1 MTAFDNTKIETAET
15 SGPQAG
21 FVLIPLN
28 KLAISE
34 RNIRRTDRKAD
45 LDALAASIKS
55 LGLLQNLSVT
65 RAEGDRFTVVAGG
78 RRLAALKALAKQGA
92 IARDFPVPCHILDD
106 KAATES
112 SLAENV
118 QRVATDAMDEV
129 DAFAALKDQGFDA
142 SAIAQRFGCTI
153 RHVDQRLALAAL
165 SPKLKAAYRK
175 GDLSLDAAR
184 AFCIEPDPVRQEA
197 VFKMLGKQVTHA
209 GNVRA
214 HLTHGRMRGTDR
226 LARFVGLDGYEAAG
240 GSLTRDL
247 FLDSEIYVDDPALM
261 SRLAN
266 EKIEH
271 FREDLLG
278 KGWGWVNVNLGHGRF
293 EGASGQRVQ
302 PTRRQPTDDEAA
314 TLAKLEA
321 EVEELE
327 TDLDDADDED
337 PRWAERDRLEAA
349 HHSLTEKLTSWDP
362 QEMAL
367 AGVVI
372 SVEHDGRLFFAHG
385 IVAKA
390 DASKLTKLRRQRD
403 EATAK
408 RLRSKSENTATD
420 VQAQNTDETATDD
433 DASSDVTEAPWEEPR
448 ATLPRA
454 LVRDLTA
461 IRTTALRRELVKAPH
476 TALALGVFALLR
488 HAVSGYGA
496 PGISLTARPRW
507 FADHDGLGDEREAWI
522 ASIPDTEAGLLD
534 WCLAQDIATL
544 LDALAMIVASNID
557 LAHEDANIDDR
568 RKQALADRIA
578 TTLDL
583 DMTRHWAPDLAFW
596 TRLPKAA
603 LIGAI
608 ETAPCTTRLDDID
621 RAAFLK
627 MLSRKTKDE
636 LATTAAQVLEVEADL
651 ATPQCGGARPKGW
664 LPALFVTPQAE
675 PQYELTDAGV
685 AALHAAE

>member
-1 MTAFDNTKIETAET
+1 MTAMSTSIETAET
-15 SGPQAG
+15 TDPQAS

-65 RAEGDRFTVVAGG
+65 RAGGDRFTVVAGG

-92 IARDFPVPCHILDD
+92 VARDFPVPCHILDHN
-106 KAATES
+106 AATES

-129 DAFAALKDQGFDA
+129 DAFAALQDQGFDA

-184 AFCIEPDPVRQEA
+184 AFCIETDPARQEA
-197 VFKMLGKQVTHA
+197 VFKMLGKPLTHA

-226 LARFVGLDGYEAAG
+226 LARFVELDAYEAAG

-266 EKIEH
+266 EKLEA

-278 KGWGWVNVNLGHGRF
+278 KGWGWVNVNLGNGRF
-293 EGASGQRVQ
+293 EGASSQRVQ

-314 TLAKLEA
+314 TLDKLEA
-321 EVEELE
+321 DIEEFE
-327 TDLDDADDED
+327 TALDDADDDD
-337 PRWAERDRLEAA
+337 PRWAERDRLEAE
-349 HHSLTEKLTSWDP
+349 HQSLIEALTSWDP

-372 SVEHDGRLFFAHG
+372 SVEHDGRLFFAKG
-385 IVAKA
+385 VVAKA

-403 EATAK
+403 EATAE
-408 RLRSKSENTATD
+408 RLRSKPESTATD
-420 VQAQNTDETATDD
+420 SEAPNTDETATDG
-433 DASSDVTEAPWEEPR
+433 DVTEAPWEEPR

-461 IRTTALRRELVKAPH
+461 IRTTAIRRELVKAPH

-496 PGISLTARPRW
+496 PGISLSARPRW
-507 FADHDGLGDEREAWI
+507 LADHD
-522 ASIPDTEAGLLD
+522 
-534 WCLAQDIATL
+534 
-544 LDALAMIVASNID
+544 V
-557 LAHEDANIDDR
+557 
-568 RKQALADRIA
+568 
-578 TTLDL
+578 
-583 DMTRHWAPDLAFW
+583 
-596 TRLPKAA
+596 LPNME
-603 LIGAI
+603 I
-608 ETAPCTTRLDDID
+608 
-621 RAAFLK
+621 
-627 MLSRKTKDE
+627 
-636 LATTAAQVLEVEADL
+636 
-651 ATPQCGGARPKGW
+651 
-664 LPALFVTPQAE
+664 
-675 PQYELTDAGV
+675 
-685 AALHAAE
+685 

>member
-1 MTAFDNTKIETAET
+1 MTAMSTAFETAET
-15 SGPQAG
+15 TDPQAG
-21 FVLIPLN
+21 FVRIALN

-34 RNIRRTDRKAD
+34 RNIRRTDRKVD
-45 LDALAASIKS
+45 LDALAASIRS

-65 RAEGDRFTVVAGG
+65 RAEGDRYTVVAGG

-92 IARDFPVPCHILDD
+92 IARDFPVPCHILNDD
-106 KAATES
+106 AATES
-112 SLAENV
+112 WLAENV

-129 DAFAALKDQGFDA
+129 EAFTALKDQGFDA

-165 SPKLKAAYRK
+165 SPKLKSAYRK

-184 AFCIEPDPVRQEA
+184 AFCIESDPARQEA
-197 VFKMLGKQVTHA
+197 VFKMLVKPVTHA

-226 LARFVGLDGYEAAG
+226 LARFVGLDSYEAAG

-261 SRLAN
+261 SRLTN
-266 EKIEH
+266 EKLEA
-271 FREDLLG
+271 FREDLLS
-278 KGWGWVNVNLGHGRF
+278 KGWGWVNVHLGHGRF

-302 PTRRQPTDDEAA
+302 PTRRQPTDVEAA
-314 TLAKLEA
+314 TLAKLKA
-321 EVEELE
+321 DIEELE
-327 TDLDDADDED
+327 TALDDADDDD
-337 PRWAERDRLEAA
+337 PRWTHREHLEAA
-349 HHSLTEKLTSWDP
+349 HQTLIETLTSWDP

-385 IVAKA
+385 MVAKA

-420 VQAQNTDETATDD
+420 VQAQNTDEAVTDAD
-433 DASSDVTEAPWEEPR
+433 VSGDVTEAPWEEPR

-461 IRTTALRRELVKAPH
+461 IRTTAIRRELVKAPH

-496 PGISLTARPRW
+496 PGISLMARPRW
-507 FADHDGLGDEREAWI
+507 LADHDGLGDEREAWI
-522 ASIPDTEAGLLD
+522 ASVPDTEGALLD
-534 WCLAQDIATL
+534 WCLAQDTATL
-544 LDALAMIVASNID
+544 LDAFAVIVASNID
-557 LAHEDANIDDR
+557 LAHEDAAIDDR

-578 TTLDL
+578 TALDL
-583 DMTRHWAPDLAFW
+583 DMTRHWAPDLAIW

-603 LIGAI
+603 LIAAI
-608 ETAPCTTRLDDID
+608 EAAPCTTRLDEAD

-627 MLSRKTKDE
+627 MLSRKTKAE
-636 LATTAAQVLEVEADL
+636 LATTAATVLEG
-651 ATPQCGGARPKGW
+651 TGW
-664 LPALFVTPQAE
+664 LPALFATPQAE
-675 PQYELTDAGV
+675 PHYELTDAGV

>member
-1 MTAFDNTKIETAET
+1 M
-15 SGPQAG
+15 
-21 FVLIPLN
+21 
-28 KLAISE
+28 
-34 RNIRRTDRKAD
+34 
-45 LDALAASIKS
+45 AASIKS

-92 IARDFPVPCHILDD
+92 IARDFLVPCHVLDD
-106 KAATES
+106 EAALES

-129 DAFAALKDQGFDA
+129 EAFAALKDQGFDA
-142 SAIAQRFGCTI
+142 SAIAQRFGCSI

-184 AFCIEPDPVRQEA
+184 AFCIEPDPTRQEA
-197 VFKMLGKQVTHA
+197 VFKALAKPVTHA
-209 GNVRA
+209 ANVRA

-226 LARFVGLDGYEAAG
+226 LARFVGLDAYEAAG

-247 FLDSEIYVDDPALM
+247 SLESEIYVDDPALM
-261 SRLAN
+261 SRLVN
-266 EKIEH
+266 EKLEA
-271 FREDLLG
+271 FREDLLA

-302 PTRRQPTDDEAA
+302 PTRRPPSEDEAA
-314 TLAKLEA
+314 TLAKLEVDLEDLEA
-321 EVEELE
+321 ALEGEEEKKSLWGSDFP
-327 TDLDDADDED
+327 TNDDDD
-337 PRWAERDRLEAA
+337 PRWTERDRLEAEHQA
-349 HHSLTEKLTSWDP
+349 LIETLTSWDP

-372 SVEHDGRLFFAHG
+372 SVEHDGRLYFVHG
-385 IVAKA
+385 VVAKA
-390 DASKLTKLRRQRD
+390 DAGKLTKLRRQRE

-408 RLRSKSENTATD
+408 RLRSRSANTGADGGAPNADGPASE
-420 VQAQNTDETATDD
+420 D
-433 DASSDVTEAPWEEPR
+433 DACEEVSDAPWEEPR

-461 IRTTALRRELVKAPH
+461 IRTTAIRRELIKDPR

-488 HAVSGYGA
+488 HAVSGYGP
-496 PGISLTARPRW
+496 PGISMTARPRW
-507 FADHDGLGDEREAWI
+507 LADHDGLGDDREAWI

-534 WCLAQDIATL
+534 WFLAQDTATL
-544 LDALAMIVASNID
+544 LDAFALIVASNID
-557 LAHEDANIDDR
+557 LAHEDAGIDDR
-568 RKQALADRIA
+568 RKQALADRIGEA
-578 TTLDL
+578 LDL
-583 DMTRHWAPDLAFW
+583 DMTHHWAPDLGFW

-603 LIGAI
+603 LITAI
-608 ETAPCTTRLDDID
+608 ETAPSTMRLDDVD

-636 LATTAAQVLEVEADL
+636 LANTASQVLEG
-651 ATPQCGGARPKGW
+651 TGW
-664 LPALFVTPQAE
+664 LPALLVTPAAE
-675 PQYELTDAGV
+675 PRYEFTEAGV
-685 AALHAAE
+685 AALHAAQ

>member
-1 MTAFDNTKIETAET
+1 MTAVSTKFETAET
-15 SGPQAG
+15 NARQPG
-21 FVLIPLN
+21 FILIPLN
-28 KLAISE
+28 RLAISA

-65 RAEGDRFTVVAGG
+65 RADGDRFTVVAGG

-92 IARDFPVPCHILDD
+92 ITRDFPVPCHILDND
-106 KAATES
+106 AALES

-184 AFCIEPDPVRQEA
+184 AFCIEPDVARQEA
-197 VFKMLGKQVTHA
+197 VFKALGKPIAHA

-226 LARFVGLDGYEAAG
+226 LARLVGLEAYETAG

-247 FLDSEIYVDDPALM
+247 FLDSEVYIDDPALM

-266 EKIEH
+266 EKLEG
-271 FREDLLG
+271 FREDLLA
-278 KGWGWVNVNLGHGRF
+278 KGWGWVNVSLGHGRF

-302 PTRRQPTDDEAA
+302 PTRRQPTEDEAA
-314 TLAKLEA
+314 ALAKLEA
-321 EVEELE
+321 DIEV
-327 TDLDDADDED
+327 LDNALDNVEDED
-337 PRWAERDRLEAA
+337 PRWAERDCLEAE
-349 HHSLTEKLTSWDP
+349 HQSRIETLTSWDP

-385 IVAKA
+385 LVAKSGA
-390 DASKLTKLRRQRD
+390 AKLTKLRGQRADAIAKTIRTQTPTHAGQDSDDGD
-403 EATAK
+403 EGGSPAEI
-408 RLRSKSENTATD
+408 SENI
-420 VQAQNTDETATDD
+420 
-433 DASSDVTEAPWEEPR
+433 SDAPWEEPR

-461 IRTTALRRELVKAPH
+461 IRTTAICRELVKAPR

-488 HAVSGYGA
+488 HVVSGYGA

-507 FADHDGLGDEREAWI
+507 LADHDGLGDERNAFF
-522 ASIPDTEAGLLD
+522 AGIPDTEAALLE
-534 WCLAQDIATL
+534 WCMTQDIATL
-544 LDALAMIVASNID
+544 MDALALIVASNID

-568 RKQALADRIA
+568 RKQALADHIA
-578 TTLDL
+578 SAIDL

-603 LIGAI
+603 LIAAI
-608 ETAPCTTRLDDID
+608 ETARCTTRLDDVD

-636 LATTAAQVLEVEADL
+636 LARTAAQVL
-651 ATPQCGGARPKGW
+651 QGIGW
-664 LPALFVTPQAE
+664 LPALFATPEAE

-685 AALHAAE
+685 PALHAAE

>member
-1 MTAFDNTKIETAET
+1 MTAMSTTIKIAET
-15 SGPQAG
+15 TNPQAG

-45 LDALAASIKS
+45 LEALAASIKS

-65 RAEGDRFTVVAGG
+65 RAEGDRLTVVAGG

-92 IARDFPVPCHILDD
+92 LAKDFPVPCHILDD
-106 KAATES
+106 VDALES

-129 DAFAALKDQGFDA
+129 DAFAALKDKGFDTV
-142 SAIAQRFGCTI
+142 AIAQRFGCTI

-197 VFKMLGKQVTHA
+197 VYKMLGKPVTHA

-226 LARFVGLDGYEAAG
+226 LARFVGLDSYEAAG

-247 FLDSEIYVDDPALM
+247 FLDSEIYVDDPALL

-266 EKIEH
+266 EKLEA
-271 FREDLLG
+271 FREDLLA

-302 PTRRQPTDDEAA
+302 PTHRQPTEDEAA
-314 TLAKLEA
+314 SLAKLEA
-321 EVEELE
+321 DIEELE
-327 TDLDDADDED
+327 TVLEDADDED
-337 PRWAERDRLEAA
+337 PRWAERDRLDAA

-367 AGVVI
+367 AGVVV

-385 IVAKA
+385 VVAKA

-403 EATAK
+403 EVTAK
-408 RLRSKSENTATD
+408 RLRSKPDNTATNGE
-420 VQAQNTDETATDD
+420 APNTDEPATDG
-433 DASSDVTEAPWEEPR
+433 DAFGDLNEAPWEEPR

-461 IRTTALRRELVKAPH
+461 IRTTAIRRELVKAPH

-496 PGISLTARPRW
+496 PGFSLTARPRW
-507 FADHDGLGDEREAWI
+507 LADHDGLADEREAWI
-522 ASIPDTEAGLLD
+522 ASIPATEAELLD
-534 WCLAQDIATL
+534 WCLAQHVATL
-544 LDALAMIVASNID
+544 LDAFALSVASNID

-568 RKQALADRIA
+568 RKQALADHIA
-578 TTLDL
+578 SAIDL

-603 LIGAI
+603 LIAAI
-608 ETAPCTTRLDDID
+608 ETAPCTTRLGDVD
-621 RAAFLK
+621 RASFLK

-636 LATTAAQVLEVEADL
+636 LATTAAQVLEG
-651 ATPQCGGARPKGW
+651 TGW
-664 LPALFVTPQAE
+664 LPTLFVTPQVE
-675 PQYELTDAGV
+675 SHYELTDAGV
-685 AALHAAE
+685 AALHDAE

>member
-1 MTAFDNTKIETAET
+1 MTAVSTKFETAET
-15 SGPQAG
+15 NARQPG
-21 FVLIPLN
+21 FILIPLN

-34 RNIRRTDRKAD
+34 RNIRRTDRRAD

-65 RAEGDRFTVVAGG
+65 RADGDRFTVVAGG

-106 KAATES
+106 DTALES

-129 DAFAALKDQGFDA
+129 DAFAALKHQGFDTT
-142 SAIAQRFGCTI
+142 AIAQRFGCAI
-153 RHVDQRLALAAL
+153 RHVEQRLALAAL

-184 AFCIEPDPVRQEA
+184 AFCIEPDVARQET
-197 VFKMLGKQVTHA
+197 VFKMLGKPVTHA

-226 LARFVGLDGYEAAG
+226 LARFVGLEAYETAG

-247 FLDSEIYVDDPALM
+247 FLDSEIYVDDPPLM

-266 EKIEH
+266 EKLEA

-302 PTRRQPTDDEAA
+302 PTRHQPTENEAA
-314 TLAKLEA
+314 DLAKLEA
-321 EVEELE
+321 EIQELE
-327 TDLDDADDED
+327 NALDEADDDDA
-337 PRWAERDRLEAA
+337 RWTERDRLEAEYQA
-349 HHSLTEKLTSWDP
+349 MSETLTCWDP

-385 IVAKA
+385 VVAKA
-390 DASKLTKLRRQRD
+390 DVGKLTKLRRQRD
-403 EATAK
+403 DANAK
-408 RLRSKSENTATD
+408 RLRVKPERNVIEGEASD
-420 VQAQNTDETATDD
+420 TDETAPDG
-433 DASSDVTEAPWEEPR
+433 DAFGDVTEAPWEEPR

-461 IRTTALRRELVKAPH
+461 IRTTAIRRELVKAPD
-476 TALALGVFALLR
+476 TALALAVFALLR

-507 FADHDGLGDEREAWI
+507 LADHDGLADDREAWI
-522 ASIPDTEAGLLD
+522 ASIPATEAGLLD
-534 WCLAQDIATL
+534 WCLAQHVATL
-544 LDALAMIVASNID
+544 LDAFALIVASNID

-568 RKQALADRIA
+568 RKQALADRFA
-578 TTLDL
+578 TALDL

-603 LIGAI
+603 LIAAI

-627 MLSRKTKDE
+627 TLSRKTKDE
-636 LATTAAQVLEVEADL
+636 LATTAAQVLEVEADQ
-651 ATPQCGGARPKGW
+651 ATPQCGDARPKGW
-664 LPALFVTPQAE
+664 LPALLVTPEVE
-675 PQYELTDAGV
+675 PHYELTEAGV
-685 AALHAAE
+685 AALHTAE

>member
-1 MTAFDNTKIETAET
+1 MTVVSTKFETAET
-15 SGPQAG
+15 NSRQPG
-21 FVLIPLN
+21 FVRIPLN

-34 RNIRRTDRKAD
+34 RNIRRTDRRAD
-45 LDALAASIKS
+45 LEALAASIKS

-65 RAEGDRFTVVAGG
+65 RADGDRFTVVAGG
-78 RRLAALKALAKQGA
+78 RRLAALTALAKQGV

-106 KAATES
+106 DAALES

-129 DAFAALKDQGFDA
+129 DAFAALKDQGFDTT
-142 SAIAQRFGCTI
+142 AIAQRFGCTI

-184 AFCIEPDPVRQEA
+184 AFCIEPDVARQEA
-197 VFKMLGKQVTHA
+197 VFKMLGKPIAHA

-214 HLTHGRMRGTDR
+214 QLTHGRMRGTDR
-226 LARFVGLDGYEAAG
+226 LARFVGLKAYETAG

-247 FLDSEIYVDDPALM
+247 FLDSEIYVDDPPLM

-266 EKIEH
+266 EKLEA

-278 KGWGWVNVNLGHGRF
+278 KGWGWVNVNLGHARF
-293 EGASGQRVQ
+293 ESASSQRVQ
-302 PTRRQPTDDEAA
+302 PSRRQPTDDEAA

-321 EVEELE
+321 DIEELKNSLE
-327 TDLDDADDED
+327 DADDDD
-337 PRWAERDRLEAA
+337 PRWTERDRLEAE
-349 HHSLTEKLTSWDP
+349 HQTLIETLTSWDP

-372 SVEHDGRLFFAHG
+372 SVEHDGRLFFSHG
-385 IVAKA
+385 VVAKA

-403 EATAK
+403 EANAK
-408 RLRSKSENTATD
+408 RLGSKPESTAIDSEAP
-420 VQAQNTDETATDD
+420 NTDETATDNN
-433 DASSDVTEAPWEEPR
+433 ASNDVAEAPWEEPR

-461 IRTTALRRELVKAPH
+461 TRTTAIRRELVKAPH
-476 TALALGVFALLR
+476 TTLALGVFALLR

-507 FADHDGLGDEREAWI
+507 LADHDGLGEEREAWV
-522 ASIPDTEAGLLD
+522 ASIPDTEGGLLE
-534 WCLAQDIATL
+534 WCLAQQAQVLIE
-544 LDALAMIVASNID
+544 ALAVIVACNID
-557 LAHEDANIDDR
+557 FAHEDANIDDR

-578 TTLDL
+578 TALDL

-603 LIGAI
+603 LIAAI
-608 ETAPCTTRLDDID
+608 ETAPCTTRLDDLD

-636 LATTAAQVLEVEADL
+636 LATTAAQVLE
-651 ATPQCGGARPKGW
+651 GSGW
-664 LPALFVTPQAE
+664 LPAMLVTPEVE
-675 PQYELTDAGV
+675 PHYELTDAGA

>member
-1 MTAFDNTKIETAET
+1 MNVNPLAATELNDAVTDT
-15 SGPQAG
+15 G
-21 FVLIPLN
+21 FAHIPLN
-28 KLAISE
+28 RLTISDQ
-34 RNIRRTDRKAD
+34 NIRRTDRKAD
-45 LDALAASIKS
+45 LEALAASIKS

-92 IARDFPVPCHILDD
+92 IARDFPVPCHVLDD
-106 KAATES
+106 EAALES

-142 SAIAQRFGCTI
+142 SAIAQRFGVTH

-175 GDLSLDAAR
+175 SDLSLDAAR
-184 AFCIEPDPVRQEA
+184 AFCIEPDPARQEA
-197 VFKMLGKQVTHA
+197 VFKALAKPVTHA
-209 GNVRA
+209 ANVRA

-226 LARFVGLDGYEAAG
+226 LARFVGLDAYEAAG

-247 FLDSEIYVDDPALM
+247 FLESEIYVDDPALM

-266 EKIEH
+266 ERLEA
-271 FREDLLG
+271 FREDLLA
-278 KGWGWVNVNLGHGRF
+278 KGWGWVNVNLGHCRF
-293 EGASGQRVQ
+293 EGASGQRLQ
-302 PTRRQPTDDEAA
+302 PTRRPPSEGEAA
-314 TLAKLEA
+314 TLAKLE
-321 EVEELE
+321 VDLE
-327 TDLDDADDED
+327 DLEAALGEADDDD
-337 PRWAERDRLEAA
+337 PRWPERYRLEAEHQA
-349 HHSLTEKLTSWDP
+349 LIETLTSWDP

-372 SVEHDGRLFFAHG
+372 SVEHDGRLYFVHG
-385 IVAKA
+385 VVAKV
-390 DASKLTKLRRQRD
+390 DAGKLTKLRRQRD

-408 RLRSKSENTATD
+408 RLRSRSANTGADGGAPNSDGPASE
-420 VQAQNTDETATDD
+420 D
-433 DASSDVTEAPWEEPR
+433 DACEEVTGAPWEEPR

-461 IRTTALRRELVKAPH
+461 IRTTAMRRELIKAPH
-476 TALALGVFALLR
+476 TALALGVSALLR
-488 HAVSGYGA
+488 HAVSSYGP

-507 FADHDGLGDEREAWI
+507 LANYDGLGEERETWI
-522 ASIPDTEAGLLD
+522 ASIPDSQADLLD
-534 WCLAQDIATL
+534 WCLVQDTATL
-544 LDALAMIVASNID
+544 LDALALIVASNLD
-557 LAHEDANIDDR
+557 LAHEDATIDDR

-578 TTLDL
+578 ATLDL
-583 DMTRHWAPDLAFW
+583 DMTRNWTPDLAFW
-596 TRLPKAA
+596 RRLPKAA
-603 LIGAI
+603 LIAAI
-608 ETAPCTTRLDDID
+608 ETAPCTMRLDDVD

-636 LATTAAQVLEVEADL
+636 LANTAAQVLE
-651 ATPQCGGARPKGW
+651 GAGW
-664 LPALFVTPQAE
+664 LPALLVTPEAE
-675 PQYELTDAGV
+675 PRYELTEAGV

>member
-1 MTAFDNTKIETAET
+1 
-15 SGPQAG
+15 
-21 FVLIPLN
+21 
-28 KLAISE
+28 
-34 RNIRRTDRKAD
+34 
-45 LDALAASIKS
+45 
-55 LGLLQNLSVT
+55 
-65 RAEGDRFTVVAGG
+65 
-78 RRLAALKALAKQGA
+78 
-92 IARDFPVPCHILDD
+92 VPCHVLDD
-106 KAATES
+106 EAALES

-184 AFCIEPDPVRQEA
+184 AFCIEPDPARQEA
-197 VFKMLGKQVTHA
+197 VFKALAKPVMHA

-226 LARFVGLDGYEAAG
+226 LARFVGLDSYETAG

-266 EKIEH
+266 EKLEA

-302 PTRRQPTDDEAA
+302 PSCRQPTDDEAA

-321 EVEELE
+321 DIEGLE
-327 TDLDDADDED
+327 NALDDADDDD
-337 PRWAERDRLEAA
+337 PRWTQRERLEAA
-349 HHSLTEKLTSWDP
+349 HQTLIETLTSWDP

-372 SVEHDGRLFFAHG
+372 SVEHDGRLYFAHG
-385 IVAKA
+385 LVAKA
-390 DASKLTKLRRQRD
+390 DVAKLTKLRRQRD
-403 EATAK
+403 EESAK
-408 RLRSKSENTATD
+408 RLRAAAKAEHADTD
-420 VQAQNTDETATDD
+420 GDNSITGECDAASVADE
-433 DASSDVTEAPWEEPR
+433 EAPWEEPR

-461 IRTTALRRELVKAPH
+461 IRTTAIRRELIKAPR

-507 FADHDGLGDEREAWI
+507 LADHDGLGDDCEAWI
-522 ASIPDTEAGLLD
+522 AGIPETEAGSLD
-534 WCLAQDIATL
+534 WCLAQGTATL
-544 LDALAMIVASNID
+544 LDAFALIVASNID
-557 LAHEDANIDDR
+557 LAHEDAAIDDR

-578 TTLDL
+578 ATLDL
-583 DMTRHWAPDLAFW
+583 DMTRHWAPDTAFW

-603 LIGAI
+603 LIAAI
-608 ETAPCTTRLDDID
+608 ETAPCTTRLNDVD

-636 LATTAAQVLEVEADL
+636 LANTAAKVLE
-651 ATPQCGGARPKGW
+651 GAGW
-664 LPALFVTPQAE
+664 LPALLVTPEAE
-675 PQYELTDAGV
+675 PRYELTEAGV
-685 AALHAAE
+685 DAISA

>member
-1 MTAFDNTKIETAET
+1 MNVNPQAET
-15 SGPQAG
+15 ELNEAVNDTG
-21 FVLIPLN
+21 FAHIPLN
-28 KLAISE
+28 RLTVSDQ
-34 RNIRRTDRKAD
+34 NIRRTDRKAD
-45 LDALAASIKS
+45 LEALAASIRS

-65 RAEGDRFTVVAGG
+65 RASDDRFTVVAGG

-92 IARDFPVPCHILDD
+92 IAKDFPVPCHILDD
-106 KAATES
+106 AAALES

-118 QRVATDAMDEV
+118 QRVAADAMDEV
-129 DAFAALKDQGFDA
+129 DAFAALKDQGFDV

-184 AFCIEPDPVRQEA
+184 AFCIEPDPARQEA
-197 VFKMLGKQVTHA
+197 VFKALAKPVTHA
-209 GNVRA
+209 ANVRA
-214 HLTHGRMRGTDR
+214 HLTHGRMRGTDK
-226 LARFVGLDGYEAAG
+226 LARLVGLDAYEAAG

-247 FLDSEIYVDDPALM
+247 FLESEIYVDDPALM

-266 EKIEH
+266 ERLEA
-271 FREDLLG
+271 FREDLLA

-293 EGASGQRVQ
+293 ESASGQRVQ
-302 PTRRQPTDDEAA
+302 PTRRPPSEGEAA

-321 EVEELE
+321 DIEDLE
-327 TDLDDADDED
+327 TALEEADNDD
-337 PRWAERDRLEAA
+337 PRWAERDRLEAEHQA
-349 HHSLTEKLTSWDP
+349 LIETLTSWDP

-372 SVEHDGRLFFAHG
+372 SVEHDGRLYFAYG
-385 IVAKA
+385 LVAKG

-403 EATAK
+403 EASANH
-408 RLRSKSENTATD
+408 LRSKSGRTD
-420 VQAQNTDETATDD
+420 IQSEAPNADGPASED
-433 DASSDVTEAPWEEPR
+433 DAWEEVSDVPWEEPR

-461 IRTTALRRELVKAPH
+461 IRTTAIRHELIKAPH

-488 HAVSGYGA
+488 HAVSGFGP

-507 FADHDGLGDEREAWI
+507 LADHDGLGDAREAWI
-522 ASIPDTEAGLLD
+522 AGILETEAGLLD
-534 WCLAQDIATL
+534 WCLAQDTATL
-544 LDALAMIVASNID
+544 LDAFALIVVSNID
-557 LAHEDANIDDR
+557 LAHEDAAIDDR

-578 TTLDL
+578 ATLDL

-603 LIGAI
+603 LIGALQ
-608 ETAPCTTRLDDID
+608 TAPCMQQLSDAD
-621 RAAFLK
+621 RALFAKNVGKL
-627 MLSRKTKDE
+627 RKEE
-636 LATTAAQVLEVEADL
+636 LVTRVEQALDR
-651 ATPQCGGARPKGW
+651 CGW
-664 LPALFVTPQAE
+664 LPALLVTPESE
-675 PQYELTDAGV
+675 PRYELTEAGV